1 MEFLTALLVVL
12 KAVSLINAM
21 NKISNTTDKVQCT
34 RCGKDV
40 TGWSNDD
47 FQTHIRVHL
56 MNEIRNKYPQ
66 VFKAAKEI
74 ETKYGARLIFEFND

>member
-1 MEFLTALLVVL
+1 MVFLMDLLVVL
-12 KAVSLINAM
+12 KAVNLIKN
-21 NKISNTTDKVQCT
+21 NKMVTKYKVQCT

>member
-1 MEFLTALLVVL
+1 MVFLMDLLVVL
-12 KAVSLINAM
+12 KAVNLIKN
-21 NKISNTTDKVQCT
+21 NKMVTKYKVQCT

-56 MNEIRNKYPQ
+56 MDEIRNKYPQ

-74 ETKYGARLIFEFND
+74 ETKYGARLIFEFDD